1 MTEGQPP
8 QGPAVTHQS
17 PTIQRDNS
25 PPMSPTWQSYPK
37 RTRVKTSWTKRTR
50 RTRVK
55 TTWMKRTRVLPWTIW
70 MTQRTRRSTTL
81 MQVRP
86 QTRRPLRS
94 RSTVEEE

>member
-8 QGPAVTHQS
+8 QGPAVAHQS
-17 PTIQRDNS
+17 PTIQRDIS

-37 RTRVKTSWTKRTR
+37 RTRVKTTWT
-50 RTRVK
+50 
-55 TTWMKRTRVLPWTIW
+55 KRTRVLPWTIW
-70 MTQRTRRSTTL
+70 MTRRSTTL

>member
-8 QGPAVTHQS
+8 QGPAVAHQS

-25 PPMSPTWQSYPK
+25 PPMSPTWKSYPK
-37 RTRVKTSWTKRTR
+37 RTRVKTTWTK

-55 TTWMKRTRVLPWTIW
+55 TTWTKRTRVLPWTIW
-70 MTQRTRRSTTL
+70 MTRRSTTL